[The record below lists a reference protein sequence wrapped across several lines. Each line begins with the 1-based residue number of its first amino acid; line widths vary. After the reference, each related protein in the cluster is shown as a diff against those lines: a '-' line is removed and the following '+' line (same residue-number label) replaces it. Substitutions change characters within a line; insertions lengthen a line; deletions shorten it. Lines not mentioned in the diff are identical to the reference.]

1 MIEKVPPLDTSASLH
16 VYRAYVLNDQGH
28 FMKVFELFC
37 RDDEDAI
44 EQARRLADGRAMEVW
59 ELHRK
64 VAFIPAP

>member
-1 MIEKVPPLDTSASLH
+1 MIQKVPPLENSASLH
-16 VYRAYVLNDQGH
+16 VYRAYVLNDRGH
-28 FMKVFELFC
+28 FVQVFELFC

-64 VAFIPAP
+64 VAYIPAS